1 MILKYDKCVTHYII
15 VHIFSPFIVEN
26 HFRYH
31 NLSKMEDSENE
42 SLIAKERIEGK
53 SMRAG

>member
-1 MILKYDKCVTHYII
+1 MCNTLNNSPH
-15 VHIFSPFIVEN
+15 FSPCIVEN

-53 SMRAG
+53 SIRAG